1 MDARVFAFLLLVT
14 VGTGILFGLAPAL
27 HVSKTNV
34 NDVLKEGGRSGGTTG
49 VRARRWASALIVGEL
64 ALTLVLLAGAGFMM
78 RSFFVLYGTDIGID
92 PAPLVTASLSLPDR
106 KYHEPEQRAALYRQL
121 EERLNAIGALDGATV
136 ASSQP
141 GGGGGTRTF
150 TVEGRPSPAGS
161 PLPSAT
167 SVSIG
172 TKYFDTIGVRLI
184 RGRPL
189 DHNDGT
195 PGQLNVVVNQR
206 FAAMHFAGEDPVGR
220 RIGFTPDAAK
230 PPGAWMT
237 IVGISPD
244 VRQRDMDDE
253 PDPVVY
259 LPYRFEPQLAIGV
272 LARSRTTAAA
282 VAPLLRAELRSIDP
296 DLPLFQIRPLTDN
309 LAQQR
314 WPFTI
319 FGSMFAFFAFI
330 ALLLSAVG
338 LYAVT
343 AYSVTQRTQEIGVR
357 MALGAQPSQVL
368 WLFQRRA
375 LTHLA
380 IGLVL
385 GLAGAIGVGQ
395 LLQSLLVGTA
405 PTDPITLLSIASLLV
420 AVALAASFWPAR
432 RATRLDPVIALRY
445 E

>member
-1 MDARVFAFLLLVT
+1 
-14 VGTGILFGLAPAL
+14 
-27 HVSKTNV
+27 
-34 NDVLKEGGRSGGTTG
+34 
-49 VRARRWASALIVGEL
+49 
-64 ALTLVLLAGAGFMM
+64 
-78 RSFFVLYGTDIGID
+78 
-92 PAPLVTASLSLPDR
+92 
-106 KYHEPEQRAALYRQL
+106 
-121 EERLNAIGALDGATV
+121 
-136 ASSQP
+136 
-141 GGGGGTRTF
+141 
-150 TVEGRPSPAGS
+150 
-161 PLPSAT
+161 
-167 SVSIG
+167 
-172 TKYFDTIGVRLI
+172 
-184 RGRPL
+184 
-189 DHNDGT
+189 
-195 PGQLNVVVNQR
+195 
-206 FAAMHFAGEDPVGR
+206 
-220 RIGFTPDAAK
+220 
-230 PPGAWMT
+230 
-237 IVGISPD
+237 
-244 VRQRDMDDE
+244 MDDE